1 MCTSKSQIHWEPQAR
16 SCLYSARLTKTRTA
30 FLCITLH
37 QNPSSGYLQAEPWSC
52 WHLALLAVS
61 CVMKS
66 LLPLNPFPKHFS
78 SKPCLT
84 KTIPLQLGTA
94 HCSQKQGSVNFKV
107 FLWRR
112 VLSNADVK
120 GNRREGNMSSAPPP
134 SLFMNATL
142 KATHGLTPLGSGV
155 PTGWGL
161 CYSIVTPV
169 TALWKAPDSFFITF
183 NKLWAEDLKA
193 HLQGERSW
201 VGNPNAKTL

>member
-1 MCTSKSQIHWEPQAR
+1 MRTSKSQIHWEPQAH
-16 SCLYSARLTKTRTA
+16 SCLYSARPTKTRTA
-30 FLCITLH
+30 LLSITLH
-37 QNPSSGYLQAEPWSC
+37 QNPSLGCLHAEPWSC

-61 CVMKS
+61 SVMKS

-134 SLFMNATL
+134 RLFVNATL
-142 KATHGLTPLGSGV
+142 KATHGLISLGSGV

-161 CYSIVTPV
+161 CHYPSNCYM
-169 TALWKAPDSFFITF
+169 K
-183 NKLWAEDLKA
+183 
-193 HLQGERSW
+193 RSW
-201 VGNPNAKTL
+201 QFLYYIQ